1 MMWGWTI
8 LFAGLFVRTFP
19 QIIPDQSEYETF
31 PIPTYII
38 NQMGNSQIRQAFNIG
53 SCRIV
58 YNPVCPDPDVTFFLF
73 TKEQP
78 EYPVPISIGSQRLNS
93 NLNTTYFDPKKPS
106 KIIIHGYNSN
116 MNISALVEIRKEY
129 LRTKDYN
136 IFAVDW
142 SPLNQA
148 PCYLGALINIRHV
161 GSCSAQL
168 VQRLL
173 DLGNT
178 DIHVLGFSLGAHITN
193 YMAIAL
199 RPYRLP
205 RITGLD
211 PALPGFITWDL
222 DSKLDKTDADFV
234 DVYHTNTFIQGKVEE
249 SGHVDFYINGGV
261 IQPGCWAQT
270 RFFACNHH
278 RAPLYYAESINTKKG
293 FFGWPCSSYFDY
305 LMGRCPPVDPQ
316 ILMGEYVKI
325 SALGVHLVI
334 TESVSPFAV
343 GKYDG
348 PSVEILK
355 NYETQRLQVLNKYK
369 DYVVGYV
376 YEDELL
382 EQLSYP
388 ENIKSQLDNELYEVV
403 LNDNNADLI
412 SVIH

>member
-116 MNISALVEIRKEY
+116 MNISALVEIRK
-129 LRTKDYN
+129 
-136 IFAVDW
+136 
-142 SPLNQA
+142 
-148 PCYLGALINIRHV
+148 
-161 GSCSAQL
+161 
-168 VQRLL
+168 
-173 DLGNT
+173 
-178 DIHVLGFSLGAHITN
+178 GAHITN